1 MNMNIELA
9 AARISRQV
17 PLTEGSIDDAL
28 IQVSTLITQLVTAR
42 KQTGVSAAT
51 GQSTIVRLAKAQNAL
66 MTASSDVLRVHKDL
80 AQLAEVHAGFDL
92 HECPKNAITEATVTR
107 LSVAS

>member
-1 MNMNIELA
+1 MNMKIELA
-9 AARISRQV
+9 AARISQQV
-17 PLTEGSIDDAL
+17 PLTETSIDDAL

-42 KQTGVSAAT
+42 KETGVSAAT
-51 GQSTIVRLAKAQNAL
+51 GQSTIVRLAKAQSAL

-92 HECPKNAITEATVTR
+92 HECPKRALNESNVTI
-107 LSVAS
+107 LSAAS